1 MRKLRILVV
10 DDFEAFRRFIYSTL
24 EKRVGVQI
32 IGQASDGLEAVQ
44 LAKKLQP
51 DLILLDVGLPGL
63 NGLEVARRV
72 RAFAPAKFLFFSALS
87 DPDVVR
93 EAFNLG
99 AIGYVHKPH
108 AQSELL
114 PAIDAALENKRFVGK
129 GLEFSEYTDTE
140 APHQHKILLCHDDA
154 AILRSFTHFI
164 AAALSAGNPAIVLA
178 TKPHRGGLLQQLRAL
193 GVRIDAAI
201 ERGTYIALDSDEPT
215 DAVEFLRTIKG
226 MSEAA
231 AKAGKKYP
239 RVAFC
244 GERAGR
250 LWAEGK
256 KDEATQL
263 EQLCDDLAR
272 AENVDVLCVYPLLQG
287 QDEIPLLDSIFAQHS
302 AASYR

>member
-1 MRKLRILVV
+1 MRNLRTLVV
-10 DDFEAFRRFIYSTL
+10 DDFEAFRRFIHSRL
-24 EKRVGVQI
+24 EQSVGIQI

-51 DLILLDVGLPGL
+51 DLILLDVSLPGL

-87 DPDVVR
+87 DPDLVR
-93 EAFNLG
+93 EAFKLG

-114 PAIDAALENKRFVGK
+114 PAIEAALEGKRFVGK
-129 GLEFSEYTDTE
+129 GLEFSEETDTE
-140 APHQHKILLCHDDA
+140 APHRHEILVCHDDA
-154 AILRSFTHFI
+154 AILDSFTHFV
-164 AAALSAGNPAIVLA
+164 ATALSAGNPAIVLA
-178 TKPHRGGLLQQLRAL
+178 TEPHRDGLLHQLRAL
-193 GVRIDAAI
+193 GVQIDAAI
-201 ERGTYIALDSDEPT
+201 EQGTYIALDADEPT
-215 DAVEFLRTIKG
+215 DAVEFLHAIKG

-272 AENVDVLCVYPLLQG
+272 AENVDVLCVYPLPQG
-287 QDEIPLLDSIFAQHS
+287 PDKIPALDSVFAEHS

>member
-1 MRKLRILVV
+1 MRNLRILVV
-10 DDFEAFRRFIYSTL
+10 DDFEAFRRFNYSTL
-24 EKRVGVQI
+24 EQSVGVEI

-44 LAKKLQP
+44 LAKKLKP
-51 DLILLDVGLPGL
+51 DLILLDVGLPSL

-87 DPDVVR
+87 DPAVVR
-93 EAFNLG
+93 EAFKLG

-114 PAIDAALENKRFVGK
+114 PAIDAALEGRRFVGE
-129 GLEFSEYTDTE
+129 GLEFGEDTDTE
-140 APHQHKILLCHDDA
+140 APRRHEILLCHDEE
-154 AILRSFTHFI
+154 AILDSFAHFI

-178 TKPHRGGLLQQLRAL
+178 TEAHRHGLLRQLRTL
-193 GVRIDAAI
+193 GVRIDTAI
-201 ERGTYIALDSDEPT
+201 EQGIYIELDADEPT
-215 DAVEFLRTIKG
+215 DAVEFLHAIKG

-272 AENVDVLCVYPLLQG
+272 AENVDVLCVYPLPQG
-287 QDEIPLLDSIFAQHS
+287 QAEIPIDSIFAEHS
-302 AASYR
+302 AASYQ

>member
-1 MRKLRILVV
+1 MRNLRTLVV
-10 DDFEAFRRFIYSTL
+10 DDFEAFRRFVYSTL
-24 EKRVGVQI
+24 EQSLGVQI

-51 DLILLDVGLPGL
+51 DLILLDVGLPAMS
-63 NGLEVARRV
+63 GLEVARRV
-72 RAFAPAKFLFFSALS
+72 RAFVPAKFLFISALS
-87 DPDVVR
+87 DADVVQ

-108 AQSELL
+108 AQSDLL
-114 PAIDAALENKRFVGK
+114 PAIDAALKNKRFVGK
-129 GLEFSEYTDTE
+129 GLEFSEDTDTE
-140 APHQHKILLCHDDA
+140 APHQHEILLCRDDA

-178 TKPHRGGLLQQLRAL
+178 TEPHRHGLLQQLRAF
-193 GVRIDAAI
+193 GVRVDAAI
-201 ERGTYIALDSDEPT
+201 EQGTYIALDADEPAV
-215 DAVEFLRTIKG
+215 AVEFLRTIKR
-226 MSEAA
+226 MSESA

-256 KDEATQL
+256 KDEAAEL

-272 AENVDVLCVYPLLQG
+272 SENVDVLCVYPLLQG
-287 QDEIPLLDSIFAQHS
+287 QEEISALDSIFAKHS
-302 AASYR
+302 AASCR

>member
-1 MRKLRILVV
+1 VRNLRTLVV
-10 DDFEAFRRFIYSTL
+10 DDFEAFRRFICSTL
-24 EKRVGVQI
+24 EQSVGVQI
-32 IGQASDGLEAVQ
+32 IGQASDGLEAIQ

-72 RAFAPAKFLFFSALS
+72 RAFAPAKFLFFSALA

-99 AIGYVHKPH
+99 AIGYVYKPH

-114 PAIDAALENKRFVGK
+114 PAIDAARENRRFVGK
-129 GLEFSEYTDTE
+129 GLEFSEDADTE
-140 APHQHKILLCHDDA
+140 ATHRHEIHLCHDDA
-154 AILRSFTHFI
+154 TILRSFTHFI
-164 AAALSAGNPAIVLA
+164 ARALRAGNPAIVLA
-178 TKPHRGGLLQQLRAL
+178 TEPHRDGLLQQLRAL

-201 ERGTYIALDSDEPT
+201 EQGTYIALDADEPT
-215 DAVEFLRTIKG
+215 DAVEFLQAIRS

-256 KDEATQL
+256 KDESTQL
-263 EQLCDDLAR
+263 EQLCEDLAR
-272 AENVDVLCVYPLLQG
+272 AENVDVLCVYPLPQG
-287 QDEIPLLDSIFAQHS
+287 QDEIPALDSIFAEHS
-302 AASYR
+302 AVSYR